1 MFFEVSI
8 VLTIIVTIILFS
20 RGMVEVQMMGKKQKE
35 KRKLKSKKLSTPML
49 LLKFKFSKKQ
59 NKLNEL
65 CETKHKNW
73 NNSIP
78 TCTIYTRKELR
89 EFRNSCKERM

>member
-8 VLTIIVTIILFS
+8 VLVIVVTIILFS
-20 RGMVEVQMMGKKQKE
+20 RAIVGVQMMGKKLPE

-59 NKLNEL
+59 NKLNGSSG
-65 CETKHKNW
+65 TRDKKYNKFMQKTHVKN
-73 NNSIP
+73 
-78 TCTIYTRKELR
+78 KG
-89 EFRNSCKERM
+89 